1 MPTTRTRSRFI
12 VDLGDVKI
20 PEPALKRLN
29 DKIQMAVLDELAGI
43 DMTGDVGV
51 RFPRE
56 WLGIWL
62 RLIKPND
69 SVSKEFDE
77 LGKKMGDLMR

>member
-1 MPTTRTRSRFI
+1 MPTARTRSRFI
-12 VDLGDVKI
+12 VDLGDIKI

-43 DMTGDVGV
+43 DMPGDIGV

-62 RLIKPND
+62 RLVKPND
-69 SVSKEFDE
+69 PVSKEFDE
-77 LGKKMGDLMR
+77 LGKKMGDIMR